1 MTAINAPID
10 ERDVSPEIPLAPMKT
25 GRMYAIGIYYG
36 MLPSFLLSMSGVAPD
51 RSLPEFVRNAAVILP
66 ACAIAGITNEPDP
79 VKFNIVEKAILT
91 AFKVG
96 YYALGYK
103 LAMDFQPTL
112 NPNGPS
118 TSAFAS
124 VVAITASIGAVMKN
138 GANVLTKKLI
148 NRSQSL

>member
-1 MTAINAPID
+1 MTATRVHIYEP
-10 ERDVSPEIPLAPMKT
+10 DVSPEIPLAPMKT
-25 GRMYAIGIYYG
+25 ARMYAIGIYYG
-36 MLPSFLLSMSGVAPD
+36 MLPSFLLSISGVAPD

-66 ACAIAGITNEPDP
+66 ACAIAGITNEPNP
-79 VKFNIVEKAILT
+79 AKLNLVEKTIL
-91 AFKVG
+91 AGFKVG
-96 YYALGYK
+96 YYALGFK

-124 VVAITASIGAVMKN
+124 GVAITASIGAVMKN
-138 GANVLTKKLI
+138 GANALTKKLI